1 MHEKLRVTVISAAL
15 TAVGGAIYGQY
26 LMYLIRAAR
35 ICRHDAEPETPCW
48 HIKTGAAADLI
59 SDSSAA

>member
-26 LMYLIRAAR
+26 LMYLNPRRA
-35 ICRHDAEPETPCW
+35 ELST
-48 HIKTGAAADLI
+48 
-59 SDSSAA
+59 